1 MDKSKLVSQ
10 EDRLKE
16 IYESNHF
23 NYKMKDVYLVFTM
36 AVDGYLQQSKTVKA
50 IKEKITEGEFN
61 SLING
66 ITSTFLMSLHAYK
79 LPLDEALKLG
89 MTQGIFGIQV
99 ATLKKKKEGKK
110 K

>member
-36 AVDGYLQQSKTVKA
+36 VMDGYIKQSKTVKA

-79 LPLDEALKLG
+79 LPLDEAIKLG
-89 MTQGIFGIQV
+89 MTQGIIGVGV
-99 ATLKKKKEGKK
+99 ATVKKKKEGKK
-110 K
+110 